1 MLTTLKA
8 LSTVQTLR
16 HVHATFAT
24 FIAVFAPDQA
34 LRLFPM
40 RQGVPASV
48 NRLYIA

>member
-40 RQGVPASV
+40 VKECLPVS
-48 NRLYIA
+48 IDCT